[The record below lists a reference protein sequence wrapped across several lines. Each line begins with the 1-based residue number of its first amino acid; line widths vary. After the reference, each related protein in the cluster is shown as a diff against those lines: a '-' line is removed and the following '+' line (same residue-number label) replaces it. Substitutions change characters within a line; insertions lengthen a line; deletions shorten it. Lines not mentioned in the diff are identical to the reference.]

1 MRECWNWQTGQT
13 KDLVVIAIVWVQVPS
28 PASKNNIIQKDGV
41 IFLTGAFLEP
51 KGSRS
56 SLRSGRRRTDIH
68 RMSCAPSPAA
78 APHEPKGSRSP
89 LRSGRRRTDI
99 HWMSCAPYPTYADA
113 LAYRTRGFA
122 ITGLVYR
129 ALPMGAVP
137 IGHNS

>member
-56 SLRSGRRRTDIH
+56 SLRSGRRRTDIR
-68 RMSCAPSPAA
+68 RMSCAPSPA
-78 APHEPKGSRSP
+78 
-89 LRSGRRRTDI
+89 
-99 HWMSCAPYPTYADA
+99 YADA

>member
-1 MRECWNWQTGQT
+1 
-13 KDLVVIAIVWVQVPS
+13 
-28 PASKNNIIQKDGV
+28 
-41 IFLTGAFLEP
+41 
-51 KGSRS
+51 
-56 SLRSGRRRTDIH
+56 
-68 RMSCAPSPAA
+68 MSCAPSPAA

-89 LRSGRRRTDI
+89 LRSGQRRTDI
-99 HWMSCAPYPTYADA
+99 HRMSCAPSPAYADA